1 MSEEN
6 DENAPGARIA
16 LPPLSES
23 ASQRRSLDERLFV
36 LLPSLYRRLS
46 DMLLRL
52 PQRSRLRRSML
63 IRRMRRAYAAANRRD
78 FDVILTGLDPE
89 TEYRPGADLI
99 APDQDPVFRGHDGYL
114 QMWQNWLGAFEDL
127 RFDPRGGPRPGRHVP
142 RHGSADGTRIPQRR
156 GRKSTG
162 FSTLQGPARLG
173 GLAAGLQGSL
183 GRPRSR
189 RTAGVGDVGG
199 EHRDR
204 QTVI

>member
-6 DENAPGARIA
+6 DENVPGARIA

-78 FDVILTGLDPE
+78 FDVILTGLDPG

-127 RFDPRGGPRPGRHVP
+127 RFDPEEVLDLGDTFLVTAQQMA
-142 RHGSADGTRIPQRR
+142 HGFRSGVAVSQPVFQLFRVRR
-156 GRKSTG
+156 GLVVWQRDFRDRSDA
-162 FSTLQGPARLG
+162 LE
-173 GLAAGLQGSL
+173 AAGL
-183 GRPRSR
+183 R
-189 RTAGVGDVGG
+189 
-199 EHRDR
+199 E
-204 QTVI
+204 